1 MADADQAADR
11 EAILALYGDEDRELV
26 ELIIRSKDR
35 TANRVGE
42 IIAFAQAAGF
52 QRLGIA
58 YCAGLADE
66 AGRLKEMLEP
76 HFEVTVADCKV
87 FGLENGDFV
96 EGASGA
102 ACNPVGQAKVLA
114 DADTQLNIVLGL
126 CLGHDILFAKHSK
139 APATTLGV
147 KDRVLGNDPL
157 AALRDKG

>member
-52 QRLGIA
+52 QRIGIA

-102 ACNPVGQAKVLA
+102 A
-114 DADTQLNIVLGL
+114 
-126 CLGHDILFAKHSK
+126 KHSK